1 MRVWRESRGSR
12 EWREWFRTSFVASVL
27 LVLLGGLA
35 WGSGHPFLFPS
46 LGPTAY
52 LLAARPDEPESQ
64 PWNVVGGHV
73 VGIVAGLAA
82 FNAVAPGLAL
92 TDPSPAFSFD
102 ALRLAASGVFS
113 VALTTAGM
121 LATDY
126 RHAPA
131 CATTLI
137 VSLGLLPSP
146 ADGAVVALAV
156 VLLVGVQRVLILLES
171 VPPAPAILSPGHRL
185 DDGDD

>member
-1 MRVWRESRGSR
+1 MRERRERR
-12 EWREWFRTSFVASVL
+12 EWRESVRTAFVAGVL

-35 WGSGHPFLFPS
+35 WVSGQPFLFPS

-73 VGIVAGLAA
+73 VGILAGLAA

-102 ALRLAASGVFS
+102 ALRLAVSGVLS

-137 VSLGLLPSP
+137 VSLGLLPSL
-146 ADGAVVALAV
+146 ADGAVVAVAV
-156 VLLVGVQRVLILLES
+156 VLLVAVQRALVLLES
-171 VPPAPAILSPGHRL
+171 VPPAPSVLSLRHRP
-185 DDGDD
+185 DEESD